1 MRYTI
6 QIDKKNLSA
15 KIDLPASKSI
25 SNRVMIIHAL
35 SYSPYRAANLS
46 DSDDT
51 RIMEQV
57 MHSNCSQF
65 DIGHAG
71 TAMRFLTAF
80 LSKIAGQWILT
91 GSARMKQRPIGILV
105 DALQKLGA
113 KIEYLEKEGFPPL
126 RIGGTHLK
134 GGTLEMDGSVSSQYI
149 TALLLIA
156 PTLDHGLTLKL
167 LDPILSKPYIQ
178 LTLGLMSKYGITWH
192 WEGNVIRVP
201 EQNYRVQ
208 PFSIESDWSAASY
221 WYEAA
226 ALADTAKLELM
237 HLELPSLQGDSCIA
251 RWFED
256 FDIKTISK
264 TDGIRIVKQGNR
276 HPQKITRDFSGN
288 PDMTQTLAVLCV
300 AKKIPFHF
308 TGVETL
314 KIKET
319 DRIDALKKELSKFGA
334 LLTEPKNGELAWNGQ
349 IQHSRVQKN
358 PVIETYNDHR
368 MALAFAPLALA
379 GFSLQIENP
388 RVVTKSYPHYWEDL
402 RKAGFLIAEE

>member
-1 MRYTI
+1 MRYKI
-6 QIDKKNLSA
+6 EVDKKKLTG
-15 KIDLPASKSI
+15 KINLPASKSI

-35 SYSPYRAANLS
+35 SYNPCRAMNLS
-46 DSDDT
+46 DCDDT
-51 RIMEQV
+51 HAMEQV
-57 MHSNCSQF
+57 LSSNCSQF

-105 DALQKLGA
+105 DALRKLGA

-126 RIGGTHLK
+126 RIWGTHLT
-134 GGTLEMDGSVSSQYI
+134 GGTLEIDGSVSSQYI

-156 PTLDHGLTLKL
+156 PTLEHGLTLKL
-167 LDPILSKPYIQ
+167 LDPVLSESYIK
-178 LTLGLMSKYGITWH
+178 LTLGLMTKYGITWR
-192 WEGNVIRVP
+192 WKGNTIRVA
-201 EQNYRVQ
+201 EQDYRVQ
-208 PFSIESDWSAASY
+208 PFTIESDWSAASY

-226 ALADTAKLELM
+226 ALADTAELELM
-237 HLELPSLQGDSCIA
+237 HLELPSLQGDSLIA

-256 FDIKTISK
+256 FDIKTKSK
-264 TDGIRIVKQGNR
+264 TKGISIVKQGNQ
-276 HPQKITRDFSGN
+276 HPQKVTLDFSGN
-288 PDMTQTLAVLCV
+288 PDITQTMAVLCV

-308 TGVETL
+308 TGLETL

-319 DRIDALKKELSKFGA
+319 DRINALKKELSKFGA
-334 LLTEPKNGELAWNGQ
+334 LLTEPRNGELAWNGQ
-349 IQHSRVQKN
+349 IQHSRAQKN

-379 GFSLQIENP
+379 GFSLYVENP

-402 RKAGFLIAEE
+402 RKRGFLISEE